1 MRLAKAEVDSVR
13 RKRIVTFFSR
23 ESLFLRGGDDSSVSK
38 KSGGTVM
45 IERGNSKQVPI
56 TQASLPARLA
66 ILIRRKLSLAGKPA
80 SGVDKVGE
88 KVNLAA

>member
-1 MRLAKAEVDSVR
+1 
-13 RKRIVTFFSR
+13 
-23 ESLFLRGGDDSSVSK
+23 
-38 KSGGTVM
+38 M